1 MINFHDVTGENIK
14 EHNRN
19 WSQIPDYPCKVLIT
33 SGSGLRGKNALFNVT
48 SHQLDIIK
56 IYLYAKDK
64 NRPKQMC
71 RFATIETISKLL
83 LTILRIWITFMK
95 ILKHT
100 IQTKM

>member
-14 EHNRN
+14 EHNPNR
-19 WSQIPDYPCKVLIT
+19 SQIPDYPCKVLIT

-64 NRPKQMC
+64 N
-71 RFATIETISKLL
+71 
-83 LTILRIWITFMK
+83 
-95 ILKHT
+95 
-100 IQTKM
+100 